1 MEKVCVCGRTLEQFY
16 KTGMLG
22 CPKCYETFE
31 KEIDATLDKIQHG
44 PRHVGKKPYIDEE
57 SKRLLAEYRELMERK
72 QKATFE
78 KRFAEMTEI
87 SLRMNEIIPILKEK
101 GLL

>member
-1 MEKVCVCGRTLEQFY
+1 MEKKCVCGRTLEQFY

-22 CPKCYETFE
+22 CPKCYDTFE
-31 KEIDATLDKIQHG
+31 EEIDVALDKIQHG
-44 PRHVGKKPYIDEE
+44 PRHVGKKPYIDAE
-57 SKRLLAEYRELMERK
+57 SRRLLNEYQLLKERK
-72 QKATFE
+72 EKAIMQ

-87 SLRMNEIIPILKEK
+87 SVKMNELVPILKEK